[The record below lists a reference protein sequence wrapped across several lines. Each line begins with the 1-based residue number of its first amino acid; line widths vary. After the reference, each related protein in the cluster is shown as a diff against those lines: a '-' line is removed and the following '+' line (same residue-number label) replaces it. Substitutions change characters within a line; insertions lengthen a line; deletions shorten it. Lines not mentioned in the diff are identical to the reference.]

1 MKYEQKL
8 CLAVYTHKPRLTSP
22 SQKQT
27 LAQVLPTGPRVSTFS
42 KATATAAWCSA
53 CVQEPEVGCR
63 VCPKSEPD

>member
-22 SQKQT
+22 SQTQT
-27 LAQVLPTGPRVSTFS
+27 LARVLPTGPRVSTFS
-42 KATATAAWCSA
+42 KATTTAA
-53 CVQEPEVGCR
+53 QLGCR